1 MSKARELSELGDK
14 ITVDG
19 SGNSTFDGDVSA
31 ANLSTT
37 GNVTVT
43 GTINVTT
50 VDLGNWTIT
59 ESGGSLYFA
68 TGGTNMMKLNS
79 SGTLDVAGDVNTN
92 ATIT

>member
-1 MSKARELSELGDK
+1 MAGYIGSKIAV
-14 ITVDG
+14 TQVDG
-19 SGNSTFDGDVSA
+19 YNRTEADAEFVD
-31 ANLSTT
+31 
-37 GNVTVT
+37 VT
-43 GTINVTT
+43 GDTMTGDLSVNGTVNVTT
-50 VDLGNWTIT
+50 VDFGNWTIT